1 MNHSDFGGCREL
13 HKKKGIKKKVKIRA
27 VKWRDKGSRVQSQKF
42 AAVNEGSNIII
53 RKNNPM
59 MVIIALNEQQSEST
73 RGKL

>member
-13 HKKKGIKKKVKIRA
+13 RKIKGIKKVKIRA
-27 VKWRDKGSRVQSQKF
+27 VKWRDKGSRVQSQRF
-42 AAVNEGSNIII
+42 VAVNEGSNIII

-59 MVIIALNEQQSEST
+59 VVIIALNEQQSEST